1 MTEHEASP
9 ANPARLPGVV
19 LAVIAVAVLAAW
31 WGWPPL
37 LVDVDRAGRPVKTAT
52 GMVAVLAALRD
63 RMTVDDPYLGRE
75 PLEVAQRQLDE
86 LSSEASPRVR
96 FGLLWSVGHHHL
108 RLGENRRAT
117 SRLDEALDMVS
128 RIDPPLSAVER
139 DDVFFQVAVAW
150 LRRGESELSLIHI

>member
-37 LVDVDRAGRPVKTAT
+37 LVDVDRAGQPVKPAT

-63 RMTVDDPYLGRE
+63 RMAIDDPYLGRE

-86 LSSEASPRVR
+86 LSSEALPRVR
-96 FGLLWSVGHHHL
+96 F
-108 RLGENRRAT
+108 
-117 SRLDEALDMVS
+117 
-128 RIDPPLSAVER
+128 
-139 DDVFFQVAVAW
+139 
-150 LRRGESELSLIHI
+150 LSLIHI